1 MEKPWLKNYPSDV
14 PEFIDLAQYDSVLD
28 IVEQSCEKHAD
39 SIAFLNMGATLTFR
53 QLEQQS
59 RAFAAYLQHDLKMQ
73 PGDRC
78 AIMMPNLLQYP
89 IALFGILRA
98 GLIAVNVNPLY
109 TQRELQHQLT
119 DSGAKMIVA
128 ISNFGANLEKVL
140 PQTSI
145 EHVIMTHIGDL
156 LPQPKR
162 TLVNFTI
169 KYVKK
174 MIPAFHIENAI
185 SIRQVLAAGRKLSYH
200 RPACKPEDIAYLQY
214 TGGTTGIAK
223 GAMLTHRNIVANVLQ
238 VYGQFSPRTLLSKDH
253 VVTPLPLY
261 HIFANSVSLMF
272 IMMIGGRNL
281 LITNPRDMDS
291 FIKELKDY
299 PFTIFFGLNTL
310 FSGMLKNEKFRAL
323 DFSNA
328 RFTIAG
334 GMPTQENVAKEWQAV
349 TGMPVVE
356 GYGLTECSPVVC
368 SGIHTQQEYTA
379 GIGVPLPSTE
389 MRVVN
394 DDHQALGINVV
405 GELQVRGPQVMAG
418 YWKQAEA
425 TAESIDADGWFSTGD
440 MARMDKDGRFF
451 IVDRKKDMILVS
463 GFNVYSVEIEEILLL
478 HPDIEEAA
486 VMGQPHAVTGERVKA
501 FICSSNKALTSKEI
515 QTHCRR
521 YLTAYKVP
529 RDIEFR
535 DDLPKS
541 SVGKV
546 LKRELL
552 TPVTDERT

>member
-1 MEKPWLKNYPSDV
+1 MEKAWLNRYPSDV
-14 PEFIDLAQYDSVLD
+14 PEFIDASQYDSILD
-28 IVEQSCEKHAD
+28 IVEQSCKKHAD

-53 QLEQQS
+53 QLEVQS

-109 TQRELQHQLT
+109 TQRELQHQLA
-119 DSGAKMIVA
+119 DSGTKMIVA
-128 ISNFGANLEKVL
+128 ITNFGDNLEKVL

-145 EHVIMTHIGDL
+145 EHVIMASIGDQ

-162 TLVNFTI
+162 TLVNFAI

-174 MIPAFHIENAI
+174 MIPDFHIPNAI
-185 SIRQVLAAGRKLSYH
+185 SMRKVIATGRKRSYH

-214 TGGTTGIAK
+214 TGGTTGVAK

-238 VYGQFSPRTLLSKDH
+238 VFGQFSPRTLMSNDH

-281 LITNPRDMDS
+281 LITNPRDIDG
-291 FIKELKDY
+291 FVKELKNY
-299 PFTIFFGLNTL
+299 PFTTFFGLNTL
-310 FSGMLKNEKFRAL
+310 FNAMLKNEKFRAL
-323 DFSNA
+323 DFSSC

-334 GMPTQENVAKEWQAV
+334 GMSTQEDVAKEWQKV
-349 TGMPVVE
+349 TGMPIIE

-389 MRVVN
+389 MRIVN
-394 DDHQALGINVV
+394 DDKQPLGVDEV

-418 YWKQAEA
+418 YWKQEEA
-425 TAESIDADGWFSTGD
+425 TSQSIDSDGWFSTGD
-440 MARMDKDGRFF
+440 IARMDKDGGFF

-463 GFNVYSVEIEEILLL
+463 GFNVYPAEIEEVLRL

-486 VMGQPHAVTGERVKA
+486 AVGIPHQITGEQIKV
-501 FICSSNKALTSKEI
+501 FICSTNKTLTSKDI
-515 QTHCRR
+515 QTYCRR
-521 YLTAYKVP
+521 YLTAYKIP
-529 RDIEFR
+529 RNIEFR
-535 DDLPKS
+535 DTLPKS
-541 SVGKV
+541 AVGKI
-546 LKRELL
+546 LKRELITVL
-552 TPVTDERT
+552 KD

>member
-1 MEKPWLKNYPSDV
+1 MEKAWLNRYPSDV
-14 PEFIDLAQYDSVLD
+14 PEFIDASQYDSILD
-28 IVEQSCEKHAD
+28 IVEQSCKKHAD

-53 QLEQQS
+53 QLEEQS

-109 TQRELQHQLT
+109 TQRELQHQLA
-119 DSGAKMIVA
+119 DSGTKMIVA
-128 ISNFGANLEKVL
+128 ITNFGANLEKVL

-145 EHVIMTHIGDL
+145 KHVIMTSVGDQ

-162 TLVNFTI
+162 TLVNFAI

-174 MIPAFHIENAI
+174 MIPNFHISNAI
-185 SIRQVLAAGRKLSYH
+185 SMRKVIATGRKRSYR

-214 TGGTTGIAK
+214 TGGTTGVAK

-238 VYGQFSPRTLLSKDH
+238 VFGQFSPRTLLSNDH

-291 FIKELKDY
+291 FVKELKDY
-299 PFTIFFGLNTL
+299 PFTTFFGLNTL
-310 FSGMLKNEKFRAL
+310 FNAMLKNEKFRAL
-323 DFSNA
+323 DFSSC

-334 GMPTQENVAKEWQAV
+334 GMSTQEDVAKEWQKV
-349 TGMPVVE
+349 TGMPIIE

-394 DDHQALGINVV
+394 DDKQPLGVDEV

-418 YWKQAEA
+418 YWKQEEA
-425 TAESIDADGWFSTGD
+425 TSQSIDSDGWFSTGD
-440 MARMDKDGRFF
+440 IARMDKDGAFF

-463 GFNVYSVEIEEILLL
+463 GFNVYPAEIEEVLRL

-486 VMGQPHAVTGERVKA
+486 AVGIPHQITGEQIKV
-501 FICSSNKALTSKEI
+501 FICSTNKTLTSKDI
-515 QTHCRR
+515 QTFCRR
-521 YLTAYKVP
+521 YLTAYKIP
-529 RDIEFR
+529 RKIEFR
-535 DDLPKS
+535 DTLPKS
-541 SVGKV
+541 AVGKI
-546 LKRELL
+546 LKRELITVL
-552 TPVTDERT
+552 KD

>member
-1 MEKPWLKNYPSDV
+1 MEKIWLKHYPSDV
-14 PEFIDLAQYDSVLD
+14 PEFIDISQYESILD

-59 RAFAAYLQHDLKMQ
+59 RDFAAYLQHDLNMQ

-145 EHVIMTHIGDL
+145 QHVIMTNIGDQ

-162 TLVNFTI
+162 TVVNFAI

-174 MIPAFHIENAI
+174 MIPKFHIENAI
-185 SIRQVLAAGRKLSYH
+185 SMRKVLIAGRKLSYN
-200 RPACKPEDIAYLQY
+200 RPVCKPEDIAYLQY
-214 TGGTTGIAK
+214 TGGTTGVAK

-238 VYGQFSPRTLLSKDH
+238 VYGQFSPRTLLSEDH

-291 FIKELKDY
+291 FIKELKGY

-310 FSGMLKNEKFRAL
+310 FSGMLKHKKFREL

-334 GMPTQENVAKEWQAV
+334 GMSTQESVAREWQEV

-394 DDHQALGINVV
+394 DDLQALDIDVV

-418 YWKQAEA
+418 YWKQAQA

-440 MARMDKDGRFF
+440 MARMDKDGCFF

-463 GFNVYSVEIEEILLL
+463 GFNVYSIEVEEVLRL

-486 VMGQPHAVTGERVKA
+486 VLGLPHPVTGEQVKA
-501 FICSSNKALTSKEI
+501 FICSTNKALTSKDV

-535 DDLPKS
+535 DVLPKS
-541 SVGKV
+541 PVGKV

-552 TPVTDERT
+552 TPVKD

>member
-1 MEKPWLKNYPSDV
+1 MEKTWLKKYPSDV
-14 PEFIDLAQYDSVLD
+14 PEFIDISQYDSILD

-39 SIAFLNMGATLTFR
+39 SIAFLNMGATLTFS

-59 RAFAAYLQHDLKMQ
+59 RDFAAYLQHDLKMQ

-145 EHVIMTHIGDL
+145 EHVIMTNIGDQL
-156 LPQPKR
+156 QQPKR
-162 TLVNFTI
+162 TMVNFAV

-174 MIPAFHIENAI
+174 MVPDFHIENAI
-185 SIRQVLAAGRKLSYH
+185 SMRKVLTAGRKLIYN

-214 TGGTTGIAK
+214 TGGTTGVAK

-281 LITNPRDMDS
+281 LITNPRDMDG
-291 FIKELKDY
+291 FIKELKGY

-323 DFSNA
+323 DFSHA

-334 GMPTQENVAKEWQAV
+334 GMSTQEDVAKEWQAV

-368 SGIHTQQEYTA
+368 SGIHTQQAYTA

-394 DDHQALGINVV
+394 DDKQTLDINIV
-405 GELQVRGPQVMAG
+405 GELQVRGPQVMSG
-418 YWKQAEA
+418 YWKQAQA

-440 MARMDKDGRFF
+440 MARMDKDGCFF

-463 GFNVYSVEIEEILLL
+463 GFNVYSVEIEEVLRL

-486 VMGQPHAVTGERVKA
+486 VLGLPHLVTGEQVKA
-501 FICSSNKALTSKEI
+501 FICSSNEALTSKDV

-541 SVGKV
+541 PVGKV

-552 TPVTDERT
+552 TPISTTV

>member
-1 MEKPWLKNYPSDV
+1 MEKAWLNSYPSDV
-14 PEFIDLAQYDSVLD
+14 PEFIDASQYDSILD
-28 IVEQSCEKHAD
+28 IVEQSCKKHAD

-53 QLEQQS
+53 QLEEQS
-59 RAFAAYLQHDLKMQ
+59 RAFASYLQHDLKMQ

-109 TQRELQHQLT
+109 TQRELQHQLA
-119 DSGAKMIVA
+119 DSGTKMIVA
-128 ISNFGANLEKVL
+128 ITNFGANLEKVL

-145 EHVIMTHIGDL
+145 KHVIMTSIGDQ

-162 TLVNFTI
+162 TLVNFAI

-174 MIPAFHIENAI
+174 MIPDFHISNAI
-185 SIRQVLAAGRKLSYH
+185 SMRRVIATGRKRSYH

-214 TGGTTGIAK
+214 TGGTTGVAK

-238 VYGQFSPRTLLSKDH
+238 VFGQFSPRTLMSNDH

-281 LITNPRDMDS
+281 LITNPRDMDG
-291 FIKELKDY
+291 FIKELKNY
-299 PFTIFFGLNTL
+299 PFTTFFGLNTL
-310 FSGMLKNEKFRAL
+310 FNAMLKNEKFRAL
-323 DFSNA
+323 DFSSC

-334 GMPTQENVAKEWQAV
+334 GMSTQEDVAKEWQKV
-349 TGMPVVE
+349 TGMPIIE

-394 DDHQALGINVV
+394 DDKQPLGVDEV

-418 YWKQAEA
+418 YWKQEEA
-425 TAESIDADGWFSTGD
+425 TSQSIDSDGWFSTGD
-440 MARMDKDGRFF
+440 IARMDKDGAFF

-463 GFNVYSVEIEEILLL
+463 GFNVYPAEIEEVLRL

-486 VMGQPHAVTGERVKA
+486 AVGIPHQITGEQIKV
-501 FICSSNKALTSKEI
+501 FICSTNKTLTSKDI
-515 QTHCRR
+515 QTFCRR
-521 YLTAYKVP
+521 YLTAYKIP
-529 RDIEFR
+529 RKIEFR
-535 DDLPKS
+535 DTLPKS
-541 SVGKV
+541 AVGKI
-546 LKRELL
+546 LKRELI
-552 TPVTDERT
+552 TASK

>member
-1 MEKPWLKNYPSDV
+1 MEKAWLNSYPSDV
-14 PEFIDLAQYDSVLD
+14 PEFIDASQYDSILD
-28 IVEQSCEKHAD
+28 IVEQSCKKHAD

-53 QLEQQS
+53 QLEEQS
-59 RAFAAYLQHDLKMQ
+59 RAFASYLQHDLKMQ

-109 TQRELQHQLT
+109 TQRELQHQLA
-119 DSGAKMIVA
+119 DSGTKMIVA
-128 ISNFGANLEKVL
+128 ITNFGANLEKVL

-145 EHVIMTHIGDL
+145 KHVIMTSIGDQ

-174 MIPAFHIENAI
+174 MIPDFHISNAI
-185 SIRQVLAAGRKLSYH
+185 SMRKVIATGRKRSYH

-214 TGGTTGIAK
+214 TGGTTGVAK

-238 VYGQFSPRTLLSKDH
+238 VFGQFSPRTLMSNDH

-281 LITNPRDMDS
+281 LITNPRDMDG
-291 FIKELKDY
+291 FIKELKNY
-299 PFTIFFGLNTL
+299 PFTTFFGLNTL
-310 FSGMLKNEKFRAL
+310 FNAMLKNEKFRAL
-323 DFSNA
+323 DFSSC

-334 GMPTQENVAKEWQAV
+334 GMSTQEDVAKEWQKV
-349 TGMPVVE
+349 TGMPIIE

-394 DDHQALGINVV
+394 DDKQPQGVDEV

-418 YWKQAEA
+418 YWKQEEA
-425 TAESIDADGWFSTGD
+425 TSQSIDSDGWFSTGD
-440 MARMDKDGRFF
+440 IARMDKDGAFF

-463 GFNVYSVEIEEILLL
+463 GFNVYPAEIEEVLRL

-486 VMGQPHAVTGERVKA
+486 AVGIPHQITGEQIKV
-501 FICSSNKALTSKEI
+501 FICSTNKTLTSKDI
-515 QTHCRR
+515 QTFCRR
-521 YLTAYKVP
+521 YLTAYKIP
-529 RDIEFR
+529 RNIEFR
-535 DDLPKS
+535 DTLPKS
-541 SVGKV
+541 AVGKI
-546 LKRELL
+546 LKRELI
-552 TPVTDERT
+552 TASK

>member
-1 MEKPWLKNYPSDV
+1 MEKTWLKNYPSDV
-14 PEFIDLAQYDSVLD
+14 PEFIDISQYDSILD

-119 DSGAKMIVA
+119 DSGAKMIIA

-145 EHVIMTHIGDL
+145 EHVIMTNIGDQL
-156 LPQPKR
+156 QQPKR
-162 TLVNFTI
+162 TMVNFAV

-174 MIPAFHIENAI
+174 MVPHFNIENAI
-185 SIRQVLAAGRKLSYH
+185 SMRKVLTAGRKLIYS
-200 RPACKPEDIAYLQY
+200 RPNCKPEDIAYLQY
-214 TGGTTGIAK
+214 TGGTTGVAK

-281 LITNPRDMDS
+281 LITNPRDMDG
-291 FIKELKDY
+291 FIKELKGY

-323 DFSNA
+323 DFSHA

-334 GMPTQENVAKEWQAV
+334 GMSTQEDVAKEWQEV

-368 SGIHTQQEYTA
+368 SGIHTQQAYTA

-389 MRVVN
+389 MQVVN
-394 DDHQALGINVV
+394 DDKQALDINIV
-405 GELQVRGPQVMAG
+405 GELQVRGPQVMSG
-418 YWKQAEA
+418 YWKQTQA

-440 MARMDKDGRFF
+440 MARMDKDGCFF

-463 GFNVYSVEIEEILLL
+463 GFNVYSVEIEEVLRL

-486 VMGQPHAVTGERVKA
+486 VLGLPHQVTGEQVKA
-501 FICSSNKALTSKEI
+501 FICSSNKALTSKDV

-541 SVGKV
+541 PVGKV

-552 TPVTDERT
+552 PPAPTTV

>member
-1 MEKPWLKNYPSDV
+1 MEKAWLNRYPSDV
-14 PEFIDLAQYDSVLD
+14 PEFIDASQYDSILD
-28 IVEQSCEKHAD
+28 IVEQSCKKHAD

-53 QLEQQS
+53 QLEEQS

-109 TQRELQHQLT
+109 TQRELQHQLA
-119 DSGAKMIVA
+119 DSGTKMIVA
-128 ISNFGANLEKVL
+128 ITNFGANLEKVL

-145 EHVIMTHIGDL
+145 KHVIMTSVGDQ

-162 TLVNFTI
+162 TLVNFAI

-174 MIPAFHIENAI
+174 MIPNFHISNAI
-185 SIRQVLAAGRKLSYH
+185 SMRKVIATGRKRSYR

-214 TGGTTGIAK
+214 TGGTTGVAK

-238 VYGQFSPRTLLSKDH
+238 VFGQFSPRTLLSNDH

-291 FIKELKDY
+291 FVKELKDY
-299 PFTIFFGLNTL
+299 PFTTFFGLNTL
-310 FSGMLKNEKFRAL
+310 FNAMLKNEKFRAL
-323 DFSNA
+323 DFSSC

-334 GMPTQENVAKEWQAV
+334 GMSTQEDVAKEWQKV
-349 TGMPVVE
+349 TGMPIIE

-394 DDHQALGINVV
+394 DDKQPLGVDEV
-405 GELQVRGPQVMAG
+405 GELQVWLDIG
-418 YWKQAEA
+418 
-425 TAESIDADGWFSTGD
+425 S
-440 MARMDKDGRFF
+440 
-451 IVDRKKDMILVS
+451 RKKQHLNQLIVTV
-463 GFNVYSVEIEEILLL
+463 GFRLAI
-478 HPDIEEAA
+478 
-486 VMGQPHAVTGERVKA
+486 
-501 FICSSNKALTSKEI
+501 
-515 QTHCRR
+515 
-521 YLTAYKVP
+521 
-529 RDIEFR
+529 
-535 DDLPKS
+535 
-541 SVGKV
+541 
-546 LKRELL
+546 
-552 TPVTDERT
+552 

>member
-1 MEKPWLKNYPSDV
+1 MEKAWLNRYPSDV
-14 PEFIDLAQYDSVLD
+14 PEFIDASQYDSILD
-28 IVEQSCEKHAD
+28 IVEQSCKKHAD

-53 QLEQQS
+53 QLEEQS

-109 TQRELQHQLT
+109 TQRELQHQLA
-119 DSGAKMIVA
+119 DSGTKMIVA
-128 ISNFGANLEKVL
+128 ITNFGANLEKVL

-145 EHVIMTHIGDL
+145 KHVIMTSVGDQ

-162 TLVNFTI
+162 TLVNFAI

-174 MIPAFHIENAI
+174 MIPNFHISNAI
-185 SIRQVLAAGRKLSYH
+185 SMRKVIATGRKRSYR

-214 TGGTTGIAK
+214 TGGTTGVAK

-238 VYGQFSPRTLLSKDH
+238 VFGQFSPRTLLSNDY

-281 LITNPRDMDS
+281 LITNPRDMDG
-291 FIKELKDY
+291 FVKELKDY
-299 PFTIFFGLNTL
+299 PFTTFFGLNTL
-310 FSGMLKNEKFRAL
+310 FNAMLKNEKFRAL
-323 DFSNA
+323 DFSSC

-334 GMPTQENVAKEWQAV
+334 GMSTQEDVAKEWQKV
-349 TGMPVVE
+349 TGMPIIE

-394 DDHQALGINVV
+394 DDKQPLGVDEV

-418 YWKQAEA
+418 YWKQEEA
-425 TAESIDADGWFSTGD
+425 TSQSIDSDGWFSTGD
-440 MARMDKDGRFF
+440 IARMDKDGAFF

-463 GFNVYSVEIEEILLL
+463 GFNVYPAEIEEVLRL

-486 VMGQPHAVTGERVKA
+486 AVGIPHQITGEQIKV
-501 FICSSNKALTSKEI
+501 FICSTNKTLTSKDI
-515 QTHCRR
+515 QTFCRR
-521 YLTAYKVP
+521 YLTAYKIP
-529 RDIEFR
+529 RKIEFR
-535 DDLPKS
+535 DTLPKS
-541 SVGKV
+541 AVGKI
-546 LKRELL
+546 LKRELITVL
-552 TPVTDERT
+552 KD

>member
-1 MEKPWLKNYPSDV
+1 MEKAWLNSYPSDV
-14 PEFIDLAQYDSVLD
+14 PEFIDASQYDSILD
-28 IVEQSCEKHAD
+28 IVEQSCKKHAD

-53 QLEQQS
+53 QLEEQS
-59 RAFAAYLQHDLKMQ
+59 RAFASYLQHDLKMQ

-109 TQRELQHQLT
+109 TQRELQHQLA
-119 DSGAKMIVA
+119 DSGTKMIVA
-128 ISNFGANLEKVL
+128 ITNFGANLEKVL

-145 EHVIMTHIGDL
+145 KHVIMTSIGDQ

-162 TLVNFTI
+162 TLVNFAI

-174 MIPAFHIENAI
+174 MIPDFHISNAI
-185 SIRQVLAAGRKLSYH
+185 SMRRVIATGRKRSYH

-214 TGGTTGIAK
+214 TGGTTGVAK

-238 VYGQFSPRTLLSKDH
+238 VFGQFSPRTLLSNDH

-281 LITNPRDMDS
+281 LITNPRDMDG
-291 FIKELKDY
+291 FIKELKNY
-299 PFTIFFGLNTL
+299 PFTTFFGLNTL
-310 FSGMLKNEKFRAL
+310 FNAMLKNEKFRAL
-323 DFSNA
+323 DFSSC

-334 GMPTQENVAKEWQAV
+334 GMSTQEDVAKEWQKV
-349 TGMPVVE
+349 TGMPIIE

-394 DDHQALGINVV
+394 DDKQPLGVDEV

-418 YWKQAEA
+418 YWKQEEA
-425 TAESIDADGWFSTGD
+425 TSQSIDSDGWFSTGD
-440 MARMDKDGRFF
+440 IARMDKDGAFF

-463 GFNVYSVEIEEILLL
+463 GFNVYPAEIEEVLRL

-486 VMGQPHAVTGERVKA
+486 AVGIPHQITGEQIKV
-501 FICSSNKALTSKEI
+501 FICSTNKTLTSKDI
-515 QTHCRR
+515 QTFCRR
-521 YLTAYKVP
+521 YLTAYKIP
-529 RDIEFR
+529 RKIEFR
-535 DDLPKS
+535 DTLPKS
-541 SVGKV
+541 AVGKI
-546 LKRELL
+546 LKRELITVL
-552 TPVTDERT
+552 KD